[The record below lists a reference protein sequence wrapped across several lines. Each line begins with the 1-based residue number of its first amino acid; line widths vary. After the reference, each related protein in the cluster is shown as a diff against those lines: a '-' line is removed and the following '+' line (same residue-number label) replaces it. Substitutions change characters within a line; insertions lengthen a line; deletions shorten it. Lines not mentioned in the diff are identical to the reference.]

1 MEKRI
6 PKWVVAAGIGFIVLF
21 IIIFII
27 VSVFDKMTTL
37 TDIDNDEDAKK
48 AIEKLMDK
56 IDVKEGNPIKA
67 SVTLDSNLYDELPA
81 ITEYP
86 LSVEG
91 YGDVNVEIFATS
103 EKSGNDKDG
112 WINDMAE
119 KFNSQGYT
127 TSSGEKMSVSI
138 RPMASG
144 LGADYIISGK
154 YLPQGFTPSNELF
167 GELVTAQGGSV
178 NMECDKLV
186 GNVAGILLTES
197 VHSNIEKQYGEVNIG
212 TIVKATADG
221 VITMGY
227 TNPLSSATGL
237 NFLVSTLS
245 FYDKNDMQ
253 SAAAVDGFTKF
264 QANVPYVAYTTLQ
277 MRTSAKSGSFNG
289 MIMEYQS
296 YINDRDLSDNYE
308 FIPFGNC
315 HNNPLYSVGKLTS
328 QQDETMKAFVEFC
341 MSSES
346 QKLAKSYGFNRLED
360 YKGDGIE
367 YTGAELIGAQK
378 LWKNNKDTGRDISA
392 VFVADVSGSMEGEP
406 LNLLK
411 KSLTNGAQYI
421 NNNNRIGLV
430 SYSTDVTVELE
441 IGKFDLNQRAF
452 FQGAVENLTAN
463 GSTASYDAIVV
474 ALDMLIKEKES
485 NPNAKL
491 MLFLLSDGEANVG
504 SSLNDIKAVLEYYQ
518 IPVYTISYGEY
529 ADTDAMEAVSAINEA
544 ASINATVED
553 VVYKM
558 KSLFNAQM

>member
-6 PKWVVAAGIGFIVLF
+6 PKWVVAAAIGFVVLF
-21 IIIFII
+21 LIIMLV
-27 VSVFDKMTTL
+27 VSVIDKMTEL
-37 TDIDNDEDAKK
+37 TDIKNDEDAKK
-48 AIEKLMDK
+48 AIERLMEK
-56 IDVKEGNPIKA
+56 IDVKEGDPIKA
-67 SVTLDSNLYDELPA
+67 SVTLESNLYDELPS

-91 YGDVNVEIFATS
+91 YGKANIEIFATS

-112 WINDMAE
+112 WINEMAE
-119 KFNSQGYT
+119 EFNRQGNK
-127 TSSGEKMSVSI
+127 TSTGEEMSVSI

-167 GELVTAQGGSV
+167 GELVVAQGGSV
-178 NMECDKLV
+178 SMECEKLV
-186 GNVAGILLTES
+186 GNVAGILLTQS
-197 VHSNIEKQYGEVNIG
+197 VHNNIEKQYGEVNIG

-245 FYDKNDMQ
+245 FYDKNDLQ
-253 SAAAVDGFTKF
+253 STAAVDGFSKF

-296 YINDRDLSDNYE
+296 YINDRDLNDNYE

-315 HNNPLYSVGKLTS
+315 HNNPLYSVGKLTT

-346 QKLAKSYGFNRLED
+346 QNLAKTYGFNRLND

-367 YTGAELIGAQK
+367 YTGADLIGAQR
-378 LWKNNKDTGRDISA
+378 LWKTNKDSGRDISA
-392 VFVADVSGSMEGEP
+392 VFVADVSGSMDGEP

-441 IGKFDLNQRAF
+441 IDKFDLNQRAF
-452 FQGAVENLTAN
+452 FQGAVENLSAN

-504 SSLNDIKAVLEYYQ
+504 ASLDDIKAVLEYYQ